1 MNSDELL
8 YFLLLQL
15 TTNDGVTTTST
26 SDEKLSEK
34 QLSLQKGLQQHLKEM
49 YPSEDS
55 AAAVFSKDGSLYLNI
70 SAEKVN
76 LRNFWSGRM
85 HSNWVVL
92 VNPPKTD
99 DSDVVAESKVVTISG
114 DIKVS
119 SE

>member
-1 MNSDELL
+1 
-8 YFLLLQL
+8 
-15 TTNDGVTTTST
+15 
-26 SDEKLSEK
+26 
-34 QLSLQKGLQQHLKEM
+34 M

-92 VNPPKTD
+92 VNPPKVYGTAE
-99 DSDVVAESKVVTISG
+99 SEEVVAGAQIVTISG

-119 SE
+119 SV